1 MNIDLNIEAQLEYC
15 LDKEAPLEYFKK
27 ATEDPGQEARLWKE
41 KTGGKVIGFLLTDI
55 PEELV
60 HAAGFFPFGIYG
72 GNKGMNS
79 VDAHM
84 QAWTC
89 SYVRSCLALALEGEL
104 NFLDGLVIPQRC
116 DETRMVMGIWKHQK
130 PLSFMDNFRPP
141 RQVERPSVKNYY
153 LGELRRFKNKLEE
166 FRGSVITDDELKQ
179 SIRLYNSNR
188 TLLRKLFDLHRQ
200 DPSLLSNRELY
211 NVVKASMII
220 PREKLNKLLTRLVDT
235 LEFKA
240 SQETDRRIKIF
251 ISGTFLEPLE
261 IADYIEE
268 SGGTIVGD
276 DLKNG
281 SRYFDGNVLDEGDLL
296 QNFVERQLS
305 KMPSASFDT
314 PANPRRRF
322 LVKELLEKNAD
333 GVILLH
339 LKYCEPENFDCYD
352 NKQAFE
358 KAGIPVQ
365 KIETEFGGASL
376 GQLRTRV
383 QAFMEMLGGGKTT

>member
-1 MNIDLNIEAQLEYC
+1 VQVNTGLNIEA
-15 LDKEAPLEYFKK
+15 LEYFNK
-27 ATEDPGQEARLWKE
+27 ATEDPGREARLWKE
-41 KTGGKVIGFLLTDI
+41 ETGGKVIGFFLTDV

-72 GNKGMNS
+72 GNKGINLA
-79 VDAHM
+79 DAHM

-89 SYVRSCLALALEGEL
+89 SYVRSSLAMALGGAL

-116 DETRMVMGIWKHQK
+116 DETRMVMGIWKHQR

-166 FRGSVITDDELKQ
+166 FRGSEITDEELER
-179 SIRLYNSNR
+179 SIRLYNRNR
-188 TLLRKLFDLHRQ
+188 TLLGKLFDLHRQ
-200 DPSLLSNRELY
+200 DPSLLSSRELY
-211 NVVKASMII
+211 NVIRASMII
-220 PREKLNKLLTRLVDT
+220 PREKLNQLLTQLLDT
-235 LEFKA
+235 LGSKVSKEA
-240 SQETDRRIKIF
+240 DRRIKVF
-251 ISGTFLEPLE
+251 ISGTYLEPLE

-268 SGGTIVGD
+268 NGGTIVGD

-281 SRYFDGNVLDEGDLL
+281 SRYFDGNVLEEGDLL
-296 QNFVERQLS
+296 QNLVERQLS
-305 KMPSASFDT
+305 KIPSASFDT
-314 PANPRRRF
+314 SVNPRKHF
-322 LVKELLEKNAD
+322 LVKDLQEKNAD

-339 LKYCEPENFDCYD
+339 LKYCEPENFDYYD
-352 NKQAFE
+352 MKQALE

-365 KIETEFGGASL
+365 KIETEFGETSL

-383 QAFMEMLGGGKTT
+383 QAFMEMLGGVDLL

>member
-1 MNIDLNIEAQLEYC
+1 MNTGLNIEA
-15 LDKEAPLEYFKK
+15 LEYFNK
-27 ATEDPGQEARLWKE
+27 ATEDPGREARLWKE
-41 KTGGKVIGFLLTDI
+41 ETGGKVIGFFLTDV

-72 GNKGMNS
+72 GNKGINLA
-79 VDAHM
+79 DAHM

-89 SYVRSCLALALEGEL
+89 SYVRSSLAMALGGAL

-116 DETRMVMGIWKHQK
+116 DETRMVMGIWKHQR

-166 FRGSVITDDELKQ
+166 FRGSEITDEELER
-179 SIRLYNSNR
+179 SIRLYNRNR
-188 TLLRKLFDLHRQ
+188 TLLGKLFDLHRQ
-200 DPSLLSNRELY
+200 DPSLLSSRELY
-211 NVVKASMII
+211 NVIRASMII
-220 PREKLNKLLTRLVDT
+220 PREKLNQLLTQLLDT
-235 LEFKA
+235 LGSKVSKEA
-240 SQETDRRIKIF
+240 DRRIKVF
-251 ISGTFLEPLE
+251 ISGTYLEPLE

-268 SGGTIVGD
+268 NGGTIVGD

-281 SRYFDGNVLDEGDLL
+281 SRYFDGNVLEEGDLL
-296 QNFVERQLS
+296 QNLVERQLS
-305 KMPSASFDT
+305 KIPSASFDT
-314 PANPRRRF
+314 SVNPRKHF
-322 LVKELLEKNAD
+322 LVKDLQEKNAD

-339 LKYCEPENFDCYD
+339 LKYCEPENFDYYD
-352 NKQAFE
+352 MKQALE

-365 KIETEFGGASL
+365 KIETEFGETSL

-383 QAFMEMLGGGKTT
+383 QAFMEMLGGVDLL